1 MTKFTVAL
9 REIATYKEVLR
20 LQVPINLKLLSP
32 SSTLFLRF

>member
-20 LQVPINLKLLSP
+20 SQVPRNLKLLSP
-32 SSTLFLRF
+32 SSTHFLRF